1 MAEDDDFGPLPG
13 FEEAP
18 THFESASQ
26 IARVLTEPWVRQ
38 WLFCP
43 NCGEPAFEAFPNNSP
58 VADLYCA
65 NCREEFE
72 LKSQKARFGPKIVDG
87 AYRTMRE
94 RITSRN
100 NPNLILMNYD
110 RASGPIDV
118 IVVPKHFF
126 VLEIIEERKP
136 LGLTARRAGWVG
148 CNILIGEVPDAG
160 RISLVRERRLLP
172 KAEVLET
179 WRRTLFLRDT
189 AIEARGWLVEVMKAV
204 EAIGRPEFTL
214 ADVYASE
221 ARLQAQF
228 PGNNN
233 VRPKI
238 RQKLQVLRDR
248 GFLEFSGRGSYRLAA
263 QPCEGR
269 PGATPQG

>member
-1 MAEDDDFGPLPG
+1 MGEDDDFGPLPG

-18 THFESASQ
+18 AHFESASQ
-26 IARVLTEPWVRQ
+26 IARVITEPWVRHH
-38 WLFCP
+38 LFCP
-43 NCGEPAFEAFPNNSP
+43 NCGEAAFEAFANNKP

-72 LKSQKARFGPKIVDG
+72 LKSQKARFGAKVVDG

-100 NPNLILMNYD
+100 NPNLMLMNYD
-110 RASGPIDV
+110 RVGGPIDV
-118 IVVPKHFF
+118 LVVPKHFF
-126 VLEIIEERKP
+126 IPDIIEERKP
-136 LGLTARRAGWVG
+136 LAATARRAGWVG
-148 CNILIGEVPDAG
+148 CNILIGQVPDAG
-160 RISLVRERRLLP
+160 KISLVRARRLLP

-179 WRRTLFLRDT
+179 WRRTLFLRDA

-214 ADVYASE
+214 ADVYAAE
-221 ARLQAQF
+221 ADLHARF

-238 RQKLQVLRDR
+238 RQQLQVLRDR
-248 GFLEFSGRGSYRLAA
+248 GLVEFVGRGSYQLR
-263 QPCEGR
+263 G
-269 PGATPQG
+269 

>member
-1 MAEDDDFGPLPG
+1 MGEDDDFGPLPG

-18 THFESASQ
+18 AHFESASQ

-43 NCGEPAFEAFPNNSP
+43 NCGEPEFEPFPNNSP

-118 IVVPKHFF
+118 LVVPKHFF
-126 VLEIIEERKP
+126 VPGIIEERKP
-136 LGLTARRAGWVG
+136 LAATARRAGWVG
-148 CNILIGEVPDAG
+148 CNILIGQVPDAG
-160 RISLVRERRLLP
+160 KISLVRDRRRLP

-204 EAIGRPEFTL
+204 EAIGRPEFIL
-214 ADVYASE
+214 ADVYAAE
-221 ARLQAQF
+221 ATLQARF

-238 RQKLQVLRDR
+238 RQQLQVLRDR
-248 GFLEFSGRGSYRLAA
+248 GFLEFGGGGRYRVRA
-263 QPCEGR
+263 
-269 PGATPQG
+269 